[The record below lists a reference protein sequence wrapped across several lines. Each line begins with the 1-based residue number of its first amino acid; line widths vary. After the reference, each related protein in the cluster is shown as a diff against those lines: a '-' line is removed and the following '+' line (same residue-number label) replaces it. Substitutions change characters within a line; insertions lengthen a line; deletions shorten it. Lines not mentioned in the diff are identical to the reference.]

1 LFWQS
6 KLNYRFALRQ
16 RRKKKDW
23 LIKFHFIR
31 ASHGELP
38 FERAGIV
45 FGFQKSLQNPCQS
58 RAPPLAGRGNNR
70 PKSEF

>member
-1 LFWQS
+1 LA
-6 KLNYRFALRQ
+6 FAKGER
-16 RRKKKDW
+16 KKDW
-23 LIKFHFIR
+23 FIKFHFIR

-38 FERAGIV
+38 FEQAEIV
-45 FGFQKSLQNPCQS
+45 FGFQKPLQNPCGS